1 MFDYLQ
7 QFNNL
12 PKNLRDQVSSPS
24 AMALISELEAKYK
37 VDLAIVVMKLM
48 VKSLKFSD
56 LPAYLTGELLL
67 APETAAQLAKELKEK
82 IFAPMADYL
91 GLTSEIRA
99 LDLDKDIEVVIK
111 EAGLVLPSAVA
122 ISRFKNIVSTYARGI
137 RSKIDTR
144 NTLSKDVKIG
154 GLSLSPEE
162 IDRVLKICDTRISKG
177 LIIPASSA
185 QSAPAAM
192 PPITRLDKIIGSAD
206 KTAAPASSEYNLK
219 QALAKGETKP
229 VVPAPLDTKHELIKP
244 ETQLDLPKPEAK
256 LVVPAAPI
264 IPAAPKVSPTIP
276 KASPVAPKTS
286 PVAPKIAP
294 AKHESVLTKFFGG
307 HKEVKPAAPA
317 APAAPVMPKV
327 APVIPAAP
335 VAPVAPAAAKAVST
349 PPVSMAAA
357 RNLASRQAPAPSA
370 AHPQMHDIKPMPKVM
385 GPIEELQFLDVVNF
399 RRLGTA
405 PAEITSKVFAKIK
418 LLEKDGYD
426 KMVAGVRAW
435 RQSPV
440 SRLYLRLGQEAIA
453 KGQPM
458 KQITEARKSANQEYL
473 SMEEIEAIVSL
484 NSKLVF

>member
-24 AMALISELEAKYK
+24 AMAKISELEAKYK

-67 APETAAQLAKELKEK
+67 TPEMAAQLVKELKEK
-82 IFAPMADYL
+82 IFASMADYL
-91 GLTSEIRA
+91 GLVSEIRA

-154 GLSLSPEE
+154 GLNLSPEE

-177 LIIPASSA
+177 LITPAVST
-185 QSAPAAM
+185 QSAPVAM
-192 PPITRLDKIIGSAD
+192 PPVTRLDKIIGSAD
-206 KTAAPASSEYNLK
+206 KASAPISSEYNLK
-219 QALAKGETKP
+219 QALAKGETKSIIP
-229 VVPAPLDTKHELIKP
+229 QALDTKHELP
-244 ETQLDLPKPEAK
+244 EPEEQLDLPKPK
-256 LVVPAAPI
+256 LDIKPKVEEKPIAAAATVAAPKAPAVAAAPI
-264 IPAAPKVSPTIP
+264 
-276 KASPVAPKTS
+276 
-286 PVAPKIAP
+286 APKII
-294 AKHESVLTKFFGG
+294 
-307 HKEVKPAAPA
+307 
-317 APAAPVMPKV
+317 
-327 APVIPAAP
+327 IPASALK
-335 VAPVAPAAAKAVST
+335 VAPAAAIAPKSAATPAAVKAVPT
-349 PPVSMAAA
+349 PPISMAAA
-357 RNLASRQAPAPSA
+357 RTLAGKQAPAPSA
-370 AHPQMHDIKPMPKVM
+370 ARPQMHDIKPMPKVM

-399 RRLGTA
+399 RRLGAT
-405 PAEITSKVFAKIK
+405 PAEITSKVFSKIK

-458 KQITEARKSANQEYL
+458 KQVAEARKTANQEYL
-473 SMEEIEAIVSL
+473 NMEEIEAIVSL

>member
-24 AMALISELEAKYK
+24 AMALISELETKYK
-37 VDLAIVVMKLM
+37 VDLAIVIMKLM

-67 APETAAQLAKELKEK
+67 TPETAAQLVKELKEK

-154 GLSLSPEE
+154 GLNLSPEE

-177 LIIPASSA
+177 LITPAVTTQA
-185 QSAPAAM
+185 APVSM
-192 PPITRLDKIIGSAD
+192 PPVTRLDKIIGGAD
-206 KTAAPASSEYNLK
+206 KAAPVSSEYNLK
-219 QALAKGETKP
+219 QALAKGETKS
-229 VVPAPLDTKHELIKP
+229 VVPAPLDTKHELAKP
-244 ETQLDLPKPEAK
+244 EAQLDLPKPEVKAEIK
-256 LVVPAAPI
+256 SVVLNKPVAEIKPIAPAPVVPT
-264 IPAAPKVSPTIP
+264 APKVSPVVPIVPITP
-276 KASPVAPKTS
+276 KISPVS
-286 PVAPKIAP
+286 PKIAP
-294 AKHESVLTKFFGG
+294 VKHESAFTKFFGG
-307 HKEVKPAAPA
+307 HKEV
-317 APAAPVMPKV
+317 APVVAV
-327 APVIPAAP
+327 APVTPKFAPAIPAA
-335 VAPVAPAAAKAVST
+335 KIIST

-357 RNLASRQAPAPSA
+357 RTLAGKQALASSA

-385 GPIEELQFLDVVNF
+385 GPIEELQFLDVINF
-399 RRLGTA
+399 RRLGTT

-453 KGQPM
+453 KGQPL
-458 KQITEARKSANQEYL
+458 KQIAEARKAANQEYL
-473 SMEEIEAIVSL
+473 SMDEIEAIVSL

>member
-12 PKNLRDQVSSPS
+12 PKDLRDQVSSPS
-24 AMALISELEAKYK
+24 AMAKISELEAKYK

-67 APETAAQLAKELKEK
+67 TPEMAAQLAKELKEK
-82 IFAPMADYL
+82 IFASMADYL
-91 GLTSEIRA
+91 GLVSEIRA

-111 EAGLVLPSAVA
+111 EAGLALPSAVA
-122 ISRFKNIVSTYARGI
+122 VSRFKNIVSTYARGI

-154 GLSLSPEE
+154 GLNLSPEE

-177 LIIPASSA
+177 LITPAVTTQA
-185 QSAPAAM
+185 APVSM
-192 PPITRLDKIIGSAD
+192 PPVTRLDKIIGSAD
-206 KTAAPASSEYNLK
+206 KAASPVSSEYNLK
-219 QALAKGETKP
+219 QALARGETKSI
-229 VVPAPLDTKHELIKP
+229 VPQALDTKHELP
-244 ETQLDLPKPEAK
+244 EPEEQLDLPKPKTDIKPKVEDRPI
-256 LVVPAAPI
+256 VPAVPAPAPKTAPVAPI
-264 IPAAPKVSPTIP
+264 VSPAAPKAPATAPIAPKIVIP
-276 KASPVAPKTS
+276 ASALKAAPAHSVAPK
-286 PVAPKIAP
+286 
-294 AKHESVLTKFFGG
+294 
-307 HKEVKPAAPA
+307 AAA
-317 APAAPVMPKV
+317 
-327 APVIPAAP
+327 
-335 VAPVAPAAAKAVST
+335 APAAAKAVPT

-357 RNLASRQAPAPSA
+357 RALAGKQAPAPSA
-370 AHPQMHDIKPMPKVM
+370 ARPQMHDIKPMPKVM
-385 GPIEELQFLDVVNF
+385 GPIEELQFLDVINF
-399 RRLGTA
+399 RRLGTT
-405 PAEITSKVFAKIK
+405 PAEITAKVFSKIK

-453 KGQPM
+453 KGQSM
-458 KQITEARKSANQEYL
+458 KQIAEARKSANQEYL